1 MPLLR
6 LQTRTDG
13 AVPSPPAP
21 TPLTR
26 RHPFAFVQRVDDE
39 PTTTSFV
46 SVGRHS
52 STEGHREFKTVS
64 GNGPE
69 WVTFHLRACVAT
81 GRAHCAKSPRNLR
94 EPCRRRRFSF
104 CGCEFRCRATSAGT
118 RRFPTSA
125 PSATPPIAPSC
136 RRRPRLSQRPGQAR
150 DQLGR
155 GKGLLPVCSGHVR
168 F

>member
-81 GRAHCAKSPRNLR
+81 GRAHCAVEPQEPPRAMQASEVFLL
-94 EPCRRRRFSF
+94 
-104 CGCEFRCRATSAGT
+104 
-118 RRFPTSA
+118 
-125 PSATPPIAPSC
+125 
-136 RRRPRLSQRPGQAR
+136 RLSVQVPDYFGPHSTFSNISTIRNAIDTRVVSPLAAAVS
-150 DQLGR
+150 L
-155 GKGLLPVCSGHVR
+155 
-168 F
+168 